1 MTPIFLA
8 EIKKVAFSTE
18 TNDVAYKNTLLEI
31 LYNCSVKFDNKVA
44 KSILEFLKDLIV
56 FNKIDER
63 YFILYIRSA

>member
-18 TNDVAYKNTLLEI
+18 ANDVAYKNTLLVI

-44 KSILEFLKDLIV
+44 KSILDFVKDLIV
-56 FNKIDER
+56 FNKIDEK
-63 YFILYIRSA
+63 YYLLKY